1 MRNHK
6 SVSIKDVAA
15 ASGVSVATVSRIINN
30 SGRYSADTK
39 RKVDEVIAKIGYEK
53 NKLAVSLRSNE
64 SKMVGILVPDITNE
78 FFATVVKE
86 CEQLLFLDGYAS
98 IICNTERSAQREREY
113 IQVLSEHRVDGL
125 IIISAQKSGASSE
138 NHVQIP
144 IVYID
149 REPESENDTVVQSD
163 HYDGGVQATQY
174 LLDCGL
180 DPYLVMTKT
189 ESSATLDRVRGFRDV
204 LIERGYSEIDS
215 RIFKLNLTSDQ
226 FLKAAPM
233 LDAFL
238 RKVSTEPNI
247 GIFGINDNVAF
258 MVLRA
263 AKTLHLRVPDDISVI
278 GYDGTLYSEIA
289 SPQLTT
295 IAQDTSAIAEKATGM
310 LTSEMR
316 QRISGAP
323 IKAEILSIPVT
334 LVKRQSTPGVKRGQK

>member
-6 SVSIKDVAA
+6 SVSIKDVAS

-39 RKVDEVIAKIGYEK
+39 KKVDEVIAKIGYEK

-125 IIISAQKSGASSE
+125 IIISAQESGASSE
-138 NHVQIP
+138 NHSQIP

-149 REPESENDTVVQSD
+149 REPASENDTVVQSD

-204 LIERGYSEIDS
+204 LIERGCNKIDS
-215 RIFKLNLTSDQ
+215 RIFKLDLTSDQ
-226 FLKAAPM
+226 FLKATPM

-247 GIFGINDNVAF
+247 GIFG
-258 MVLRA
+258 A
-263 AKTLHLRVPDDISVI
+263 AKKLHLRVPDDIAVI
-278 GYDGTLYSEIA
+278 GYDGTSYSEIA

-295 IAQDTSAIAEKATGM
+295 IAQDTSAIAKKATGM
-310 LTSEMR
+310 LGSQMN
-316 QRISGAP
+316 QRISGVP

-334 LVKRQSTPGVKRGQK
+334 LVKRQSTPGVKNGQ